1 MDRLSRKF
9 ETREVYVP
17 RPAVSDGTGAK
28 VGVIAYGSSD
38 FAVEEARVLLG
49 RKGLQTDYLRLR
61 ALPFTPE
68 TSAFIA
74 AHDRVYVIDQ
84 NRDGQMYDLLRLEI
98 GGDTSRLRSI
108 RHYDGF
114 PLDAETVIEGIEAGG
129 ENLMSTTAA
138 AQGASHQPRRP
149 VRQGVRRL
157 QVDALRGLRPR
168 RHHAAD
174 HPGALRDV
182 RSRRTRSRKCR
193 GIGCSSKTH
202 GVLPTAGHGFNAV
215 HGRMPAVATGA
226 MMANPSLLAV
236 GVSGDGDTASIGV
249 GQFVHLLR
257 RNVPMVYIVENNGVY
272 GLTKGQFSAT
282 ADAGSK
288 LKTGAV
294 NDLPAIDL
302 CAMAIQLGCG
312 YVARSFSG
320 DMKQLVALL
329 KGALAHRGTAL
340 LDIVSPCVTFNNHD
354 SSTKSYKWAKDHE
367 IPIHE
372 IGFVPYYEDISVDYD
387 PGTTQDV
394 ELHDGSHIRL
404 RKLRADYDATD
415 KGQALALCLESGQK
429 QEFLTGLIYV
439 EPTKKDFLEL
449 SGLSR
454 DPIVSLP
461 ESKLRP
467 PRQALEE
474 IMESLK

>member
-1 MDRLSRKF
+1 MSSTAEPKAPPTNRVGLSVK
-9 ETREVYVP
+9 EYGGSKSTLCVGCGHDVITRQITQALYEMSIPPYKV
-17 RPAVSDGTGAK
+17 AK
-28 VGVIAYGSSD
+28 
-38 FAVEEARVLLG
+38 
-49 RKGLQTDYLRLR
+49 
-61 ALPFTPE
+61 
-68 TSAFIA
+68 
-74 AHDRVYVIDQ
+74 
-84 NRDGQMYDLLRLEI
+84 
-98 GGDTSRLRSI
+98 
-108 RHYDGF
+108 
-114 PLDAETVIEGIEAGG
+114 
-129 ENLMSTTAA
+129 MS
-138 AQGASHQPRRP
+138 
-149 VRQGVRRL
+149 
-157 QVDALRGLRPR
+157 
-168 RHHAAD
+168 
-174 HPGALRDV
+174 
-182 RSRRTRSRKCR
+182 
-193 GIGCSSKTH
+193 GIGCSSKT
-202 GVLPTAGHGFNAV
+202 TAYFADRGHGFNAV

-226 MMANPSLLAV
+226 MMVNPSLLAV
-236 GVSGDGDTASIGV
+236 GVSGDGDTASIGA

-282 ADAGSK
+282 ADAGSR
-288 LKTGAV
+288 LKTGVV

-340 LDIVSPCVTFNNHD
+340 LDVISPCVTFNNHD

-372 IGFVPYYEDISVDYD
+372 IGFVPFYEDIAVDYD

-404 RKLRADYDATD
+404 RKLRADYDAMD
-415 KGQALALCLESGQK
+415 KGQALALCLESQEK

-454 DPIVSLP
+454 DPIVTMP